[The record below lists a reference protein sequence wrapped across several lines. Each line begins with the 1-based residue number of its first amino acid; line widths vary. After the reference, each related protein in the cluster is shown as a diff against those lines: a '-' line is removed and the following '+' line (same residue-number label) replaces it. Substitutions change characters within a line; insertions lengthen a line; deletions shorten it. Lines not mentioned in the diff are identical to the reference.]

1 MRRYLSTLPLSLL
14 GLLTLSAASVAQA
27 ADQGAERVLS
37 VLQARF
43 PDAQIGTPQPSSIT
57 GYYEVNLGSQ
67 VLYVSGNGRYLILGD
82 LIDLKSDANLSEARR
97 ADLRRQLLGQVDPGS
112 LIVFG
117 SASPRRVI
125 TAFTNIHCQYCRN
138 LHQSLKSVLAQG
150 DVQVRYVLLPD
161 GRKGAASYA
170 EAESV
175 WCAPDRA
182 RALEKA
188 FSGQKLPTRNCKA
201 PMTDYLVLARK
212 LNIQGLP
219 SMVLDNGSLLTGFV
233 SDGQIRQ
240 WLQISPAP

>member
-150 DVQVRYVLLPD
+150 DVRFGTYCCRMVARGRPAMPKPSLSGVPRIGRGRWRRPFPGRSCLP
-161 GRKGAASYA
+161 GT
-170 EAESV
+170 
-175 WCAPDRA
+175 A
-182 RALEKA
+182 RH
-188 FSGQKLPTRNCKA
+188 R
-201 PMTDYLVLARK
+201 
-212 LNIQGLP
+212 
-219 SMVLDNGSLLTGFV
+219 
-233 SDGQIRQ
+233 
-240 WLQISPAP
+240 